1 MKKERLVWS
10 CAGRRLSCTTR
21 PWVMGVLNVTPDSF
35 SDAGE
40 FFDKKKAY
48 GRAVA
53 MAREGA
59 DIIDVGGESTR
70 PGARPVHWK
79 EEQKRVIPV
88 IKALARQKNVLISC
102 DTSKYEV
109 AAAAI
114 EAGAH
119 IINDVTALQA
129 DPRIARECAQARTGI
144 VLMHMRKNPLL
155 MQRNPRYRDVIKEIR
170 DFLAQRIDFARSRGI
185 HFSQIAIDPGIG
197 FGKTVT
203 HNLAIINGLGE
214 FARLGRPIV
223 LGMSRKSF
231 IGAILGEKDPRARVT
246 GSIVAAVYAAR
257 KGANVLRV
265 HDVAATRG
273 ALRISEAL
281 YNEKV
286 R

>member
-1 MKKERLVWS
+1 
-10 CAGRRLSCTTR
+10 
-21 PWVMGVLNVTPDSF
+21 MGVLNVTPDSF

-144 VLMHMRKNPLL
+144 VLMHMRKNTLL
-155 MQRNPRYRDVIKEIR
+155 MQRNPPYRDVIKEIR